1 MTMSGTLY
9 VVATPIGNLQ
19 DITIRA
25 VEVLRNVDFVVAEN
39 SARALKILNHFD
51 IHKSILSI
59 NSYSEERKSKNITE
73 RIGRGESCALVTSA
87 GTPCIS
93 DPGNIIVKRC
103 HEMGLN
109 VCAVPG
115 PSAAVSAVSIS
126 GLFADHFVF
135 FGFLPQKRSKVKKVL
150 NELALVSYPVIFF
163 ESPRRVV
170 KTLHI
175 IHEEWGDREAV
186 LFKEM
191 TKMYEEVLRGSIE
204 DLIARLGSQELRGE
218 YTIIVAG
225 REKKA

>member
-1 MTMSGTLY
+1 MSGTLY

-25 VEVLRNVDFVVAEN
+25 IEVLRSVDFVVAE
-39 SARALKILNHFD
+39 SSSRALKILNHFD

-59 NSYSEERKSKNITE
+59 NSYNEDRKSKNITE

-93 DPGNIIVKRC
+93 DPGNIIVRRC
-103 HEMGLN
+103 HEMGLS
-109 VCAVPG
+109 VRVVPG
-115 PSAAVSAVSIS
+115 PSAAVSAVSLS

-135 FGFLPQKRSKVKKVL
+135 FGFLPQKRSKVKKIL
-150 NELALVSYPVIFF
+150 NELALLPYPVIFF

-170 KTLHI
+170 KTLRI

-186 LFKEM
+186 IFKEM
-191 TKMYEEVLRGSIE
+191 TKMYEEVLRGSVE
-204 DLIARLGSQELRGE
+204 EMIARLDSQELRGE
-218 YTIIVAG
+218 YTLIVAG

>member
-1 MTMSGTLY
+1 MNGILY
-9 VVATPIGNLQ
+9 VVGTPIGNLQ

-25 VEVLRNVDFVVAEN
+25 VEVLRDVNFVVAEN

-59 NSYSEERKSKNITE
+59 NSYNEDRKSRNITE
-73 RIGRGESCALVTSA
+73 RIERGESCALITSA

-103 HEMGLN
+103 YEKGLN
-109 VCAVPG
+109 VRVIPG

-126 GLFADHFVF
+126 GLFADRFVF
-135 FGFLPQKRSKVKKVL
+135 FGFLPQKRSKVKKAL
-150 NELALVSYPVIFF
+150 NELALIPYPVIFF
-163 ESPRRVV
+163 ESPRRVM
-170 KTLHI
+170 KTLHML
-175 IHEEWGDREAV
+175 HEEWGNREAV

-204 DLIARLGSQELRGE
+204 ELIARLDSQELRGE

-225 REKKA
+225 REKKV

>member
-1 MTMSGTLY
+1 MTTSGILY
-9 VVATPIGNLQ
+9 VVGTPIGNLQ

-25 VEVLRNVDFVVAEN
+25 VEVLRDVNFVVAES

-59 NSYSEERKSKNITE
+59 NSYNEDRKSRNITE
-73 RIGRGESCALVTSA
+73 RIERGESCALITSA

-103 HEMGLN
+103 YEKGLN
-109 VCAVPG
+109 VRVIPG

-126 GLFADHFVF
+126 GLFADRFVF
-135 FGFLPQKRSKVKKVL
+135 FGFLPQKRSKVKKAL
-150 NELALVSYPVIFF
+150 NELASVPYPVIFF
-163 ESPRRVV
+163 ESPRRVT
-170 KTLHI
+170 KTLHM
-175 IHEEWGDREAV
+175 IHEEWGNREVV

-204 DLIARLGSQELRGE
+204 ELIASLESQELRGE

>member
-1 MTMSGTLY
+1 MTMNGILY
-9 VVATPIGNLQ
+9 VVGTPIGNLQ

-25 VEVLRNVDFVVAEN
+25 VEVLRDVNFVVAEN

-59 NSYSEERKSKNITE
+59 NSYSEDRKSRNITE
-73 RIGRGESCALVTSA
+73 RIERGESCALITSA

-103 HEMGLN
+103 YEKGLN
-109 VCAVPG
+109 VCVIPG

-126 GLFADHFVF
+126 GLFADRFVF
-135 FGFLPQKRSKVKKVL
+135 FGFLPQKRSKVKKAL
-150 NELALVSYPVIFF
+150 NELALIPYPVIFF
-163 ESPRRVV
+163 ESPRRVM
-170 KTLHI
+170 KTLHML
-175 IHEEWGDREAV
+175 HEEWGNREAV

-204 DLIARLGSQELRGE
+204 ELIARLDSQELRGE

-225 REKKA
+225 REKKV

>member
-1 MTMSGTLY
+1 MTMNGILY
-9 VVATPIGNLQ
+9 VVGTPIGNLQ

-25 VEVLRNVDFVVAEN
+25 VEVLRDVNFVVAEN

-59 NSYSEERKSKNITE
+59 NSYSEDRKSRNITE
-73 RIGRGESCALVTSA
+73 RIERGESCALITSA

-103 HEMGLN
+103 YEKGLN
-109 VCAVPG
+109 VRVIPG

-126 GLFADHFVF
+126 GLFADRFVF
-135 FGFLPQKRSKVKKVL
+135 FGFLPQKRSKVKKAL
-150 NELALVSYPVIFF
+150 NELALIPYPVIFF
-163 ESPRRVV
+163 ESPRRVM
-170 KTLHI
+170 KTLHML
-175 IHEEWGDREAV
+175 HEEWGNREAV

-204 DLIARLGSQELRGE
+204 ELIARLDSQELRGE

-225 REKKA
+225 REKKV

>member
-1 MTMSGTLY
+1 MTMNGILY
-9 VVATPIGNLQ
+9 VVGTPIGNLQ

-25 VEVLRNVDFVVAEN
+25 VEVLRDVNFVVAEN

-59 NSYSEERKSKNITE
+59 NSYNEDRKSRNITE
-73 RIGRGESCALVTSA
+73 RIERGESCALITSA

-103 HEMGLN
+103 YEKGLN
-109 VCAVPG
+109 VRVIPG

-126 GLFADHFVF
+126 GLFADRFVF
-135 FGFLPQKRSKVKKVL
+135 FGFLPQKRSKVKKAL
-150 NELALVSYPVIFF
+150 NELALIPYPVIFF
-163 ESPRRVV
+163 ESPRRVM
-170 KTLHI
+170 KTLHML
-175 IHEEWGDREAV
+175 HEEWGNREAV

-204 DLIARLGSQELRGE
+204 ELIARLDSQELRGE

-225 REKKA
+225 REKKV

>member
-1 MTMSGTLY
+1 MTMNGILY
-9 VVATPIGNLQ
+9 VVGTPIGNLQ

-25 VEVLRNVDFVVAEN
+25 VEIVRDVNFVVAEN

-59 NSYSEERKSKNITE
+59 NSYNEDRKSRNITE
-73 RIGRGESCALVTSA
+73 RIERGESCALITSA

-103 HEMGLN
+103 YEKGLN
-109 VCAVPG
+109 VRVIPG

-126 GLFADHFVF
+126 GLFADRFVF
-135 FGFLPQKRSKVKKVL
+135 FGFLPQKRSKVKKAL
-150 NELALVSYPVIFF
+150 NELALIPYPVIFF
-163 ESPRRVV
+163 ESPRRVM
-170 KTLHI
+170 KTLHML
-175 IHEEWGDREAV
+175 HEEWGNREAV

-204 DLIARLGSQELRGE
+204 ELIARLDSQELRGE

-225 REKKA
+225 REKKV

>member
-1 MTMSGTLY
+1 MTTNGTLY
-9 VVATPIGNLQ
+9 VVGTPIGNLQ

-25 VEVLRNVDFVVAEN
+25 VEVLRGVNFVVAEN

-51 IHKSILSI
+51 IHKSILTI
-59 NSYSEERKSKNITE
+59 NSYNEDRKSRNITE
-73 RIGRGESCALVTSA
+73 RIERGESCALITSA

-103 HEMGLN
+103 YEKGLN
-109 VCAVPG
+109 VRVVPG

-126 GLFADHFVF
+126 GLFADRFVF

-150 NELALVSYPVIFF
+150 DELASVPYPVIFF
-163 ESPRRVV
+163 ESPRRVT
-170 KTLHI
+170 KTLHM
-175 IHEEWGDREAV
+175 IHEEWGNREAV

-191 TKMYEEVLRGSIE
+191 TKLYEEVVRGSIE
-204 DLIARLGSQELRGE
+204 ELIARLDSQELKGE

>member
-1 MTMSGTLY
+1 MTTSGILY

-25 VEVLRNVDFVVAEN
+25 VEVLKDVNFVVAES
-39 SARALKILNHFD
+39 SARALKILNHFG
-51 IHKSILSI
+51 IHKSILTI

-73 RIGRGESCALVTSA
+73 RIGRGESCALITSA

-93 DPGNIIVKRC
+93 DPGNIIVRRC
-103 HEMGLN
+103 YEQGLS
-109 VCAVPG
+109 VRVVPG
-115 PSAAVSAVSIS
+115 PSAAVGAVSIS

-150 NELALVSYPVIFF
+150 NELASVPYPAIFF
-163 ESPRRVV
+163 ESPRRVM
-170 KTLHI
+170 KTLHLI
-175 IHEEWGDREAV
+175 LEEWGNREAA

-204 DLIARLGSQELRGE
+204 DLIERLGPQELKGE

>member
-1 MTMSGTLY
+1 MTTNGTLY
-9 VVATPIGNLQ
+9 VVGTPIGNLQ

-25 VEVLRNVDFVVAEN
+25 IEVLRDVNFVVAEN

-51 IHKSILSI
+51 IHKSILTI
-59 NSYSEERKSKNITE
+59 NSYNEDRKSRNITE
-73 RIGRGESCALVTSA
+73 RIERGESCALITSA

-93 DPGNIIVKRC
+93 DPGNMIVKRC
-103 HEMGLN
+103 YEKGLN
-109 VCAVPG
+109 VRVIPG

-126 GLFADHFVF
+126 GLFADRFVF

-150 NELALVSYPVIFF
+150 DELASVPYPVIFF

-170 KTLHI
+170 KTLHM

-191 TKMYEEVLRGSIE
+191 TKMYEEVVRGSIE
-204 DLIARLGSQELRGE
+204 ELIARLDSQELKGE

-225 REKKA
+225 REKRA